1 MTAFTKAFQVPKE
14 QAGPRVWLRLAGETE
29 DAVEHLDMVTDL
41 ATEKG
46 LEILLDVLDLEFVEE
61 ECDRVDEAVTNF
73 WNLRREYGQPMETYI
88 ANMDQARFRMKKEDP
103 TTTIGDKAYAVRM
116 LKKAG
121 LTREEQQQV
130 LSATNAEYDAKK
142 IETALKRLFKS
153 ITVTDRGRAAMR
165 TRPGG

>member
-1 MTAFTKAFQVPKE
+1 
-14 QAGPRVWLRLAGETE
+14 
-29 DAVEHLDMVTDL
+29 
-41 ATEKG
+41 
-46 LEILLDVLDLEFVEE
+46 
-61 ECDRVDEAVTNF
+61 
-73 WNLRREYGQPMETYI
+73 
-88 ANMDQARFRMKKEDP
+88 
-103 TTTIGDKAYAVRM
+103 M

-165 TRPGG
+165 TRPGGKGKSSEA